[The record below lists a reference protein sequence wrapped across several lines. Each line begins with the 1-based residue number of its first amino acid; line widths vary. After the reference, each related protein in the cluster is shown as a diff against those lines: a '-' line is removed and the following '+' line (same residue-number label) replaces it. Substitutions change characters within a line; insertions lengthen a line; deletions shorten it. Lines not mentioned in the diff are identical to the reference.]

1 MDGLAAYPQKK
12 EVPEDRNPREQL
24 SSTTSDKGSALYDLI
39 GISSQEMHKDGVK
52 ETNLLDPV
60 T

>member
-24 SSTTSDKGSALYDLI
+24 
-39 GISSQEMHKDGVK
+39 
-52 ETNLLDPV
+52 LLWCVFASMQGKTLPFV
-60 T
+60 QPLP